1 MKIVEINAV
10 PYGST
15 GNIARNIAD
24 ICKPLGETYFAYSWT
39 KKRKSNVKNDEI
51 LIGTFLGKSIHIV
64 LSRITGWELN
74 FSFFDTLFFIKKLK
88 KIKPDVIHL
97 HNIHCWYL
105 NIPLLFKYIKKNNIK
120 VIWTLHDCWSFTGHC
135 PHFDGIGCCK
145 WKKGC
150 FNCPLYKYYPESLF
164 DNSKKMYE
172 FKKKWF
178 TYLDDVTL
186 VTPSKW
192 LANLTRSS
200 YLNKYPVEVINNG
213 IDLNVFKSL
222 KSDFRKKHHL
232 ENKIILLGVSFI
244 WKKEKGLD
252 YFIKL
257 ANDLPDNY
265 QIVLVGTDD
274 NIDKILPKN
283 ILSIHKTDSQKEL
296 AELYSTSDLFINP
309 TLEDNYPTVNME
321 SIACGTP
328 VITFN
333 TGGSPESMMNFGYVV
348 EKDNYKE
355 LKNKILNYKN
365 IKNNLDKKCIDK
377 NVKFKEYYQLL
388 KGTK

>member
-64 LSRITGWELN
+64 LSRITGLELN

-88 KIKPDVIHL
+88 KMKPDVIHL

-135 PHFDGIGCCK
+135 PHFDGIGCSK

-150 FNCPLYKYYPESLF
+150 FDCALYKYYPESLF
-164 DNSKKMYE
+164 DNSKKMYK

-192 LANLTRSS
+192 LANLTRIS

-265 QIVLVGTDD
+265 KIVLVGTGD
-274 NIDKILPKN
+274 NIDKNLPKN

-296 AELYSTSDLFINP
+296 AEIYSDADLFINP

-333 TGGSPESMMNFGYVV
+333 TGGSPESMMNYGQVI
-348 EKDNYKE
+348 EKGNYQE
-355 LKNKILNYKN
+355 LKNAILKYKKRENNLNKKFIDKN
-365 IKNNLDKKCIDK
+365 IK
-377 NVKFKEYYQLL
+377 FMEYYQLL
-388 KGTK
+388 KGVK